1 MYLEPDHIFYP
12 FYTLLIS
19 KSRIVNDL
27 GVGFCLFSLISEP
40 YQCITYWSL
49 RHPIPCIAQP
59 IPQFL
64 GGVAILSSWKPLI
77 AASHRSSPWKAKWTE
92 DTKQGYITKAWLLL
106 RQKYMNLFPG
116 PIHCHPFCHRVFH
129 THFLLSAWLHTNR
142 PWCQS
147 VPLESDRK

>member
-19 KSRIVNDL
+19 KSRIVDDL

-59 IPQFL
+59 IPQSL

-106 RQKYMNLFPG
+106 RQKYMNLFPDPSTAILSVTGFSTHIFYCQPGCIPTG
-116 PIHCHPFCHRVFH
+116 PDANL
-129 THFLLSAWLHTNR
+129 FL
-142 PWCQS
+142 
-147 VPLESDRK
+147 